1 MATIHL
7 GPFRL
12 DPQNELLF
20 RGTEPA
26 ALGRRAAAL
35 LRELVRQPGQLVS
48 KDALIE
54 AAWPGQSVEESNLT
68 VQIAA
73 LRRVLG
79 EAPGGAGWIET
90 MPRRGYRF
98 VGPVVTGEENSVAAA
113 VALAQVVAP
122 LDVAAIEHGEAE
134 HRQIT
139 VMSCE
144 ATGAAARADGIGLE
158 ALLEA
163 IGAFQH
169 CVSEIVGRHSG
180 FIASRLG
187 NTVLVLFG
195 YPAAHEHDAEQ
206 AIHAG
211 LELCAVV
218 RNLRADADVPMRCR
232 VGIATRMVIVGDLV
246 GIGELPGHGIVGDAP
261 DLAVQLRV
269 SAQPDTVTI
278 EPTTW
283 RLIGNLFDCRQLGTL
298 DTNTDT
304 EPIRRWQVLGESV
317 VASRF
322 EALHGSKL
330 SPLVGRDDEID
341 LLFRRWTR
349 AKVGEGQIMLVSGEA
364 GIGKSRITAA
374 FEERLHTEPHL
385 RLRYFCSPYHQDS
398 ALFPII
404 DQLGRAAGFVRDD
417 PPASKLEKLEAL
429 LARAAPS
436 DEDVALLVDL
446 MSLPASERYPLPNL
460 NAQRKK
466 ERTLEALIR
475 QLEGLARE
483 QPVVAVFEDTQWLD
497 PTSREVLDLTVE
509 HVRSLPVLLIV
520 TFRPEFHAP
529 WTGQPQVS
537 MLALNRLDR
546 RDRAAL
552 VAQIAGNKTLPG
564 EVVSQIADRTDGV
577 PLFVEELT
585 KSVLESG
592 LLREENDRY
601 VIDRALPPLAIPMTL
616 HASLMARL
624 DRLASVRHVAQI
636 GAAIGRQ
643 FSYPVLHAVSRLPE
657 DELRAALAQLVAS
670 ELVYQRGN
678 PPHSLYSF
686 KHALVQDAAHGSLLH
701 NARQQLHARIAEVLE
716 TDSPEIIE
724 SQPELPA
731 QHYAEAGLVEKSVSC
746 WSKAG
751 HRSAARSAMAEAAAQ
766 LQKGLDQLAL
776 LPDDLERQRREL
788 EFRSALGGVLQ
799 TAEGYAA
806 PETGRAHARARE
818 LWEQLGSPSEFL
830 QVPLGQSVYHS
841 VRGDLGLA
849 QRLAE
854 DLLRLSRQRNDFSG
868 LVLGH
873 ASSGRNLM
881 YVGRFALSR
890 SHLEEALALH
900 DPISHRSLGNQFGS
914 DAYVNSQAY
923 LGFVL
928 FCLGYPDQGLA
939 QIDAA
944 IAEARTL
951 GLRPSLALTLTF
963 GARLHSLGG
972 ENAALDERAAQLIA
986 VATEQGFPFWRAM
999 GAIYRGW
1006 VKVKNGNVTEGISLL
1021 RSGSTAYR
1029 ATGAELYMP
1038 HFLALLAGA
1047 CEIAGQIGE
1056 TATLV
1061 DEALRIVERTGE
1073 RWFAAELYRHKGR
1086 LLVRHGHAQAAE
1098 ELYCEALKIAR
1109 EQEAKLWELR
1119 GAMSLARLWGGQGRR
1134 EEAQAL
1140 LAPVYGWFTEGFAT
1154 PDLKE
1159 ARALLDELA

>member
-269 SAQPDTVTI
+269 SAQ
-278 EPTTW
+278 
-283 RLIGNLFDCRQLGTL
+283 
-298 DTNTDT
+298 
-304 EPIRRWQVLGESV
+304 
-317 VASRF
+317 
-322 EALHGSKL
+322 
-330 SPLVGRDDEID
+330 
-341 LLFRRWTR
+341 
-349 AKVGEGQIMLVSGEA
+349 
-364 GIGKSRITAA
+364 
-374 FEERLHTEPHL
+374 
-385 RLRYFCSPYHQDS
+385 
-398 ALFPII
+398 
-404 DQLGRAAGFVRDD
+404 
-417 PPASKLEKLEAL
+417 
-429 LARAAPS
+429 
-436 DEDVALLVDL
+436 
-446 MSLPASERYPLPNL
+446 
-460 NAQRKK
+460 
-466 ERTLEALIR
+466 
-475 QLEGLARE
+475 
-483 QPVVAVFEDTQWLD
+483 
-497 PTSREVLDLTVE
+497 
-509 HVRSLPVLLIV
+509 
-520 TFRPEFHAP
+520 
-529 WTGQPQVS
+529 
-537 MLALNRLDR
+537 
-546 RDRAAL
+546 
-552 VAQIAGNKTLPG
+552 
-564 EVVSQIADRTDGV
+564 
-577 PLFVEELT
+577 
-585 KSVLESG
+585 
-592 LLREENDRY
+592 
-601 VIDRALPPLAIPMTL
+601 
-616 HASLMARL
+616 
-624 DRLASVRHVAQI
+624 
-636 GAAIGRQ
+636 
-643 FSYPVLHAVSRLPE
+643 
-657 DELRAALAQLVAS
+657 
-670 ELVYQRGN
+670 
-678 PPHSLYSF
+678 
-686 KHALVQDAAHGSLLH
+686 
-701 NARQQLHARIAEVLE
+701 
-716 TDSPEIIE
+716 
-724 SQPELPA
+724 
-731 QHYAEAGLVEKSVSC
+731 
-746 WSKAG
+746 
-751 HRSAARSAMAEAAAQ
+751 
-766 LQKGLDQLAL
+766 
-776 LPDDLERQRREL
+776 
-788 EFRSALGGVLQ
+788 
-799 TAEGYAA
+799 
-806 PETGRAHARARE
+806 
-818 LWEQLGSPSEFL
+818 
-830 QVPLGQSVYHS
+830 
-841 VRGDLGLA
+841 
-849 QRLAE
+849 
-854 DLLRLSRQRNDFSG
+854 
-868 LVLGH
+868 
-873 ASSGRNLM
+873 

-900 DPISHRSLGNQFGS
+900 DPIFHRSLGNQFGS

-928 FCLGYPDQGLA
+928 FCLGYPDQALA